1 VSLWTEELRTIVRE
15 RAEAALAAG
24 HDLEVAPEGI
34 LEMLRLT
41 DEICLELAPLREE
54 IAALGRA
61 RDEAEGRAIILAAQ
75 VGAWEAQCAAQVEAA
90 RHLLD
95 RIEPINLD
103 ADPEL
108 RRLVEVLAQTI
119 DTDAGKLLLGKFEE
133 LAALICGVRHYARSH
148 RLAIGECVAWNV
160 LKKELGVGQ
169 SDEEDDRRWEAYRG
183 REGTALTSYYRPRGR
198 K

>member
-1 VSLWTEELRTIVRE
+1 MPRTWNDELRNIVRE
-15 RAEAALAAG
+15 QAEAALAAG
-24 HDLEVAPEGI
+24 RDLQVDPKGI

-41 DEICLELAPLREE
+41 DEIRAELPPLRED
-54 IAALGRA
+54 IAAIERQ
-61 RDEAEGRAIILAAQ
+61 RDEAQARASILAAQ
-75 VGAWEAQCAAQVEAA
+75 LAGWEAQCAAQVEAA

-133 LAALICGVRHYARSH
+133 LAALVCGVRHYVRSH
-148 RLAIGECVAWNV
+148 RLAIGECVAWAV
-160 LKKELGVGQ
+160 LKRQLGAGQ
-169 SDEEDDRRWEAYRG
+169 SDEEDDRRWNAYRQQ
-183 REGTALTSYYRPRGR
+183 EGTAYANYYRPR
-198 K
+198 KK